1 MQQHLRRCPDCTAQ
15 IDAEAALAAHLSG
28 AGADTEEDLAAIS
41 RIQRQ
46 WLASVPETASEA
58 VRQARHAG
66 RRWVTASAVIGFSV
80 LLFAV
85 SVVTGPSRAIAQVQD
100 AMAKVQS
107 FHLRMEV
114 PGYDVRYE
122 AWGERGKAT
131 RVEEREDGRL
141 TMVVLDDGKT
151 LRRYFPEEK
160 VVRESVT
167 RLNTVFRDAAGFQ
180 ASRMLSKAARG
191 RLFDGHEWV
200 GEAEAREMEQ
210 VRQDGVVQRRINV
223 DLKNGYFARMVV
235 YADVSTDRLAQAE
248 LYLDRDATDEEPF
261 ARVHFDYPAK
271 LDAKLFE
278 LKLPGKLPVRRT
290 EEDLQLP

>member
-1 MQQHLRRCPDCTAQ
+1 MQRHLRRCPVCTAR
-15 IDAEAALAAHLSG
+15 IDAEVTVADLLSG
-28 AGADTEEDLAAIS
+28 AGADTEEDLAAIA

-46 WLASVPETASEA
+46 WLAAVPVKAA
-58 VRQARHAG
+58 APVRAP
-66 RRWVTASAVIGFSV
+66 RRAQRKWMTASAVAGFSM

-85 SVVTGPSRAIAQVQD
+85 SVITGPNRAIAQVQD
-100 AMAKVQS
+100 AMAKVQN
-107 FHLRMEV
+107 FHLRMEA

-131 RVEEREDGRL
+131 RVEEREGGRV
-141 TMVVLDDGKT
+141 TMVVVDDGTT
-151 LRRYFPEEK
+151 LRRYFPEERL
-160 VVRESVT
+160 VRESGT
-167 RLNTVFRDAAGFQ
+167 RLNSVFRDAAGFQ

-200 GEAEAREMEQ
+200 GEAEARETAQ
-210 VRQDGVVQRRINV
+210 VRQDGVVRRRINV

-261 ARVHFDYPAK
+261 ARVYFDYPAK

>member
-1 MQQHLRRCPDCTAQ
+1 MQRHLRRCQACTEQ
-15 IDAEAALAAHLSG
+15 INTETTLAAHLAG
-28 AGADTEEDLAAIS
+28 AGADTAEDLAAIA
-41 RIQRQ
+41 RIERQ
-46 WLASVPETASEA
+46 WLASVPQTAA
-58 VRQARHAG
+58 APIRAPRRTG
-66 RRWVTASAVIGFSV
+66 RRLMTASAVVGFSV

-85 SVVTGPSRAIAQVQD
+85 SVVTGPNRAIAQVQD
-100 AMAKVQS
+100 AMSKVQN
-107 FHLRMEV
+107 FHLRMEI

-131 RVEEREDGRL
+131 RVEERESGRV

-160 VVRESVT
+160 LVRESVT

-200 GEAEAREMEQ
+200 GEAEARETAQ

-223 DLKNGYFARMVV
+223 DLKDGYFARMVV
-235 YADVSTDRLAQAE
+235 FADVSTDRLAQAE
-248 LYLDRDATDEEPF
+248 LFLDRDDTAGEPF
-261 ARVHFDYPAK
+261 ARVYFDYPAK
-271 LDAKLFE
+271 LDPKLFE
-278 LKLPGKLPVRRT
+278 LKLPGKLPVKRT